1 MFTSAGRW
9 HAGPVQ
15 NLQASHAPR
24 KLLIVDDSAE
34 MRRLL
39 RRLCTHAFEDIRECA
54 DGENA
59 VAAFAE
65 QRPDCVL
72 MDIAMAREDGLSA
85 TARILARDPAARI
98 IIVSQHDDVSFREAA
113 ARAGAEAFVSKR
125 DLNPLRR
132 LLGLEPGAANTAS
145 SDVPP
150 VQVP

>member
-1 MFTSAGRW
+1 
-9 HAGPVQ
+9 
-15 NLQASHAPR
+15 
-24 KLLIVDDSAE
+24 

-39 RRLCTHAFEDIRECA
+39 RRLCAHAFADIHECA
-54 DGENA
+54 EGEQA

-72 MDIAMAREDGLSA
+72 MDIAMAPEDGLSA

-113 ARAGAEAFVSKR
+113 ARAGAIAFVSKH
-125 DLNPLRR
+125 DLNPLRQ
-132 LLGLEPGAANTAS
+132 LLGLDPGAANSPS

-150 VQVP
+150 IQVP

>member
-1 MFTSAGRW
+1 MVTGAGRW

-15 NLQASHAPR
+15 SLPASPPPR

-39 RRLCTHAFEDIRECA
+39 RRLCAHAFAEIHECA
-54 DGENA
+54 DGEEA

-65 QRPDCVL
+65 QRPDWVL
-72 MDIAMAREDGLSA
+72 MDIAMARQDGLSA

-113 ARAGAEAFVSKR
+113 ARSGAVAFVSKH

-132 LLGLEPGAANTAS
+132 LLGLEPGAANS
-145 SDVPP
+145 PFSDVPP